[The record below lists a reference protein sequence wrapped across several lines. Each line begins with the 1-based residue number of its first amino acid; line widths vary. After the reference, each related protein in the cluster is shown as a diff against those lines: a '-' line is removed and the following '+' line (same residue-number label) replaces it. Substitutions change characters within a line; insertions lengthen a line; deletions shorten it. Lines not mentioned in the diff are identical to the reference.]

1 MTEVRNSHCLHPSDL
16 IFVSLRNTSYSYQT
30 KNWGHP
36 TGPSYHPCMVIL
48 IYTEEF
54 VTKKAAMQRE
64 KELKSGVGREGIW
77 EKLGW
82 V

>member
-1 MTEVRNSHCLHPSDL
+1 MTEIRNSHCLHPFDL

-30 KNWGHP
+30 KNWGLP
-36 TGPSYHPCMVIL
+36 TGPSYRPWMV

-54 VTKKAAMQRE
+54 VTKNATMQRE

>member
-30 KNWGHP
+30 KNWGLP
-36 TGPSYHPCMVIL
+36 TGPSYRPWEVI
-48 IYTEEF
+48 YSEGYEN
-54 VTKKAAMQRE
+54 KKTAMQRE

-82 V
+82 I